1 MASHLQ
7 QFAHHLIAR
16 HGQRTAGMVWA
27 AYVNQLGNVVK
38 GETAEEQ
45 IAAIEAELRADD
57 RLTCS
62 DAPEGYHGGATFAH
76 ARNHQD

>member
-1 MASHLQ
+1 MPSHLQ

-16 HGQRTAGMVWA
+16 HGPRTAGMVWA

-38 GETAEEQ
+38 GMSAEDQ
-45 IAAIEAELRADD
+45 IASIEAELRLDD
-57 RLTCS
+57 RLDCI